1 MRKPLS
7 DEHRDI
13 ISNLL
18 RVEEHPVKGRILSPS
33 TGGVETTLMA
43 YMLCKYYEDNSD
55 IELFF
60 YTANLFEP
68 PVELHDRMEDEYKP
82 YMNALEGSTILYRL
96 REKTTKQFSHMVRY
110 FTQDEVEDMRVSTNK
125 RLPFYTVKDFDVPYA
140 LDLIKQLGMDIWYT
154 GRNRPYTPEQVRETV
169 NYLEQD
175 SESIDGISS
184 NPFND
189 MSIPFVEQ
197 CDGYK
202 ILRPFVPLQ
211 KHEIISIYEQLDI
224 MDLFYRTVSCPHINP
239 GIGCHGQ
246 CQYMLGL
253 PNKEWK
259 NNCFE
264 RLTAETKYGIAP
276 KWAEK
281 T

>member
-1 MRKPLS
+1 MRAPLS
-7 DEHRDI
+7 NEHRDI
-13 ISNLL
+13 ISKLL

-33 TGGVETTLMA
+33 TGGVETTLIA
-43 YMLCKYYEDNSD
+43 YMLCKYYEDNND

-68 PVELHDRMEDEYKP
+68 PVELHDRMEDEYNP
-82 YMNALEGSTILYRL
+82 YMNALEGSTILYRV
-96 REKTTKQFSHMVRY
+96 REKTKKQFSHMVRY
-110 FTQDEVEDMRVSTNK
+110 FTQDEVEEMRVATNK
-125 RLPFYTVKDFDVPYA
+125 RLPFHTVKDFDVPYA
-140 LDLIKQLGMDIWYT
+140 ADLIKQLGIDIWYT
-154 GRNRPYTPEQVRETV
+154 GRNKPYTPEQVKETV
-169 NYLEQD
+169 NYLKKDEVYINGT
-175 SESIDGISS
+175 SA
-184 NPFND
+184 NPFNN

-197 CDGYK
+197 KDGHK
-202 ILRPFVPLQ
+202 VLRPFVPLQ
-211 KHEIISIYEQLDI
+211 KHEIIKIYEDLDI

-239 GIGCHGQ
+239 GIGCHGN
-246 CQYMLGL
+246 CQHMLGL

-276 KWAEK
+276 EWAKK

>member
-7 DEHRDI
+7 PEHEQI
-13 ISNLL
+13 VKNYL
-18 RVEEHPVKGRILSPS
+18 RVEELPEKGRILSPS
-33 TGGVETTLMA
+33 TGGVETTLIA
-43 YMLCKYYEDNSD
+43 YMLTKYYENNDD

-68 PVELHDRMEDEYKP
+68 PVELHDRMEDEYNP
-82 YMNALEGSTILYRL
+82 YMNALEGSTILYRI

-110 FTQDEVEDMRVSTNK
+110 FTQDEVEEVRVRTNK

-140 LDLIKQLGMDIWYT
+140 MDLIKQLNIDVWYT
-154 GRNRPYTPEQVRETV
+154 GRNKPYTPEQVKASV

-175 SESIDGISS
+175 AGYIDGTVN

-189 MSIPFVEQ
+189 MSIPFVDQ
-197 CDGYK
+197 KDGYK
-202 ILRPFVPLQ
+202 IIRPFVPMQ
-211 KHEIISIYEQLDI
+211 KHEVIGIYEELGI

-264 RLTAETKYGIAP
+264 RLTAETIYGISP
-276 KWAEK
+276 KWHK
-281 T
+281 K